1 MDTWIPHR
9 NRNRSTKA
17 ANNKRKSRRDR
28 EERADRKATLGVPD
42 TSIHWHRVKYSPHNL
57 YPKIRWVND
66 HPTRSPSAQ
75 ELQSAMEEVSSYHLL
90 TSGINVI
97 RDPLDQK
104 SIIAIIEFTPFSQL
118 TPSEKDDLNFVS
130 TFLHQTK
137 PFISPVRSSSR
148 VWGGLMW
155 ALGWRKS
162 YDEHQMAGRYI
173 KKIDLSQIFN
183 FNSHYQQS
191 PRLGHIIGTLFKNL
205 AKLPFQSNQDIMKK
219 YNIPSFADLSYG
231 QLPED
236 STCSPHITFTT
247 NGFFNPPH
255 KDKDDISQY
264 AFVLFLPTRSS
275 DGSLVDS
282 SKYDITSGPF
292 IFPDHKFGINFDQQ
306 HGIVKMIWQANKY
319 THCTMPHSSS
329 QNFTR
334 LGLSVQIN
342 ASLTAACDRY
352 NKGFY
357 KDVKDY
363 FATHFYYLFDCLKRF
378 SIDATTFGLF
388 IFFTFG
394 LFF

>member
-1 MDTWIPHR
+1 
-9 NRNRSTKA
+9 
-17 ANNKRKSRRDR
+17 
-28 EERADRKATLGVPD
+28 
-42 TSIHWHRVKYSPHNL
+42 
-57 YPKIRWVND
+57 
-66 HPTRSPSAQ
+66 
-75 ELQSAMEEVSSYHLL
+75 MEEVSSYHLL
-90 TSGINVI
+90 SSGLNVI
-97 RDPLDQK
+97 RDPLDKK

-162 YDEHQMAGRYI
+162 YDGNHMAGHYI

-183 FNSHYQQS
+183 FKSHYQQS
-191 PRLGHIIGTLFKNL
+191 PRLCHIIGTLFKNL

-247 NGFFNPPH
+247 NSFFNPPH

-264 AFVLFLPTRSS
+264 AFVLFLPTCSS

-357 KDVKDY
+357 TDVKDY

>member
-1 MDTWIPHR
+1 M
-9 NRNRSTKA
+9 
-17 ANNKRKSRRDR
+17 ANFQ
-28 EERADRKATLGVPD
+28 
-42 TSIHWHRVKYSPHNL
+42 
-57 YPKIRWVND
+57 KI
-66 HPTRSPSAQ
+66 
-75 ELQSAMEEVSSYHLL
+75 LL
-90 TSGINVI
+90 
-97 RDPLDQK
+97 
-104 SIIAIIEFTPFSQL
+104 A
-118 TPSEKDDLNFVS
+118 
-130 TFLHQTK
+130 
-137 PFISPVRSSSR
+137 
-148 VWGGLMW
+148 
-155 ALGWRKS
+155 
-162 YDEHQMAGRYI
+162 
-173 KKIDLSQIFN
+173 
-183 FNSHYQQS
+183 
-191 PRLGHIIGTLFKNL
+191 
-205 AKLPFQSNQDIMKK
+205 
-219 YNIPSFADLSYG
+219 
-231 QLPED
+231 
-236 STCSPHITFTT
+236 SPHITFTT

-255 KDKDDISQY
+255 KDKDDISEY

-282 SKYDITSGPF
+282 SEYDITSGPF

-357 KDVKDY
+357 TDVKDY